1 MKIKTKLT
9 IGLNTVLALLVITGL
24 LAYFSQSHTKQ
35 RYQQLITESEDARL
49 ALKHI
54 QYRITGIANDER
66 AFLLTG
72 EASYQQGIAE
82 KYDDITAQLAK
93 LQTKN
98 LPNAITSTFTPLQQA
113 ITAYQKMNNEV
124 KNVHESSPK
133 TAQAFHF
140 TEVRA
145 MRKEQLDPAITR
157 AIEALDTYSTTTSV
171 ATTKSANTALV
182 WIIVVTIIA
191 SSIAISIMRL
201 LFTALRPL
209 DDLQTNIQA
218 VTQGDLSQLLPVTR
232 KDEIGMLTKS
242 INQMVL
248 TLRHLIQ
255 DIHSAAEHLDSST
268 TKVQANTADITTA
281 AEQLATFSE
290 QIAFA
295 TDEQT
300 QQAQTISLAITN
312 ASLALQAGVEHSDT
326 MHTRAT
332 DTTTLVTQ
340 GQQSIATITKQI
352 TKLTTEMAQA
362 TSSITALQQK
372 STTIKQ
378 AITLIMDV
386 AEQTNLLALNASIE
400 AARAGEHGKGFTVV
414 ATEVQKLASASQHA
428 AHQIASILADIQ
440 HDTNAVV
447 ARMQKSA
454 QRVTTS
460 ALATNEITED
470 MTKISAVAHAL
481 HEDVQAS
488 TQALTSISLTINDLT
503 ASAQTLQTSAQ
514 HTNEATQQAVASIEE
529 QLAITEQTDKAIRN
543 LADLANAQRHQIE
556 KFKTT

>member
-9 IGLNTVLALLVITGL
+9 IGLNTLLALLVITGL

-49 ALKHI
+49 TLKHI

-82 KYDDITAQLAK
+82 KYDDLTAQLTK
-93 LQTKN
+93 LQTKD

-113 ITAYQKMNNEV
+113 ITTYQKMNNEV
-124 KNVHESSPK
+124 KNVYESSPK

-201 LFTALRPL
+201 LFAALRPL

-290 QIAFA
+290 QIACA
-295 TDEQT
+295 TDEQ
-300 QQAQTISLAITN
+300 
-312 ASLALQAGVEHSDT
+312 ALQASTMRSAVNEANLQLQTSAERSVT
-326 MHTRAT
+326 MHQHAKQTT
-332 DTTTLVTQ
+332 DLVTT
-340 GQQSIATITKQI
+340 GH
-352 TKLTTEMAQA
+352 
-362 TSSITALQQK
+362 
-372 STTIKQ
+372 Q
-378 AITLIMDV
+378 AITDVTKQMHALNDEMTQTTTNLQSLHQKSGNTRQALNLISDV
-386 AEQTNLLALNASIE
+386 AEQTHLLALNAAIE
-400 AARAGEHGKGFTVV
+400 AARAGEQGQGFAVV
-414 ATEVQKLASASQHA
+414 ASEVQKLATASQHA
-428 AHQIASILADIQ
+428 AKQIATILAEIQ
-440 HDTNAVV
+440 QDMTAAVIQI
-447 ARMQKSA
+447 QKSA

-460 ALATNEITED
+460 AQATDEVAQA
-470 MTKISAVAHAL
+470 MTTSNQIASELDAA
-481 HEDVQAS
+481 VQA
-488 TQALTSISLTINDLT
+488 TTASLTTIMATMNMLNQQADTLET
-503 ASAQTLQTSAQ
+503 RAQT
-514 HTNEATQQAVASIEE
+514 TNEATQQAVASIEE
-529 QLAITEQTDKAIRN
+529 QLAITEQTDKAIQN
-543 LADLANAQRHQIE
+543 LADLANAQRYQIE

>member
-9 IGLNTVLALLVITGL
+9 IGLNTVLALLLITGL

-35 RYQQLITESEDARL
+35 RYQHLITESEDARL

-72 EASYQQGIAE
+72 EASYQQGIAD
-82 KYDDITAQLAK
+82 KYEDITVQLAK
-93 LQTKN
+93 LQTKD

-113 ITAYQKMNNEV
+113 ITAYQKMNAEV
-124 KNVHESSPK
+124 KNVYKSNPK

-145 MRKEQLDPAITR
+145 MRKEQLDPAITE
-157 AIEALDTYSTTTSV
+157 AIATLDAYSTATSA
-171 ATTKSANTALV
+171 ATTKSANTALLL
-182 WIIVVTIIA
+182 IAVVTLLAGCITIGV
-191 SSIAISIMRL
+191 MRL
-201 LFTALRPL
+201 LFAALRPL
-209 DDLQTNIQA
+209 HDLQTNIQA

-232 KDEIGMLTKS
+232 KDEIGALTKS
-242 INQMVL
+242 INKMVL

-255 DIHSAAEHLDSST
+255 DIHSSAEHLDNAT

-312 ASLALQAGVEHSDT
+312 AGLALQAGTERSDT

-481 HEDVQAS
+481 HEDVKAS

-543 LADLANAQRHQIE
+543 LVDLANAQRHQIE

>member
-9 IGLNTVLALLVITGL
+9 IGLNTLLALLVITGL

-35 RYQQLITESEDARL
+35 RYQHLITESEDARL
-49 ALKHI
+49 TLKHI

-82 KYDDITAQLAK
+82 KYDDITAQLTK
-93 LQTKN
+93 LQTKD

-124 KNVHESSPK
+124 KNMYESNPK

-201 LFTALRPL
+201 LFVALRPL

-232 KDEIGMLTKS
+232 KDEIGTLTKS

-248 TLRHLIQ
+248 TFRHLIQ

-290 QIAFA
+290 QIACA
-295 TDEQT
+295 TDEQ
-300 QQAQTISLAITN
+300 
-312 ASLALQAGVEHSDT
+312 ALQASTMRSAVNEANLQLQTSAERSVT
-326 MHTRAT
+326 MHQHAQQTT
-332 DTTTLVTQ
+332 DLVTT
-340 GQQSIATITKQI
+340 GH
-352 TKLTTEMAQA
+352 
-362 TSSITALQQK
+362 
-372 STTIKQ
+372 Q
-378 AITLIMDV
+378 AITDVTKQMHALNNEMTQTTTNLQSLHQKSGNTRQALNLISDV
-386 AEQTNLLALNASIE
+386 AEQTHLLALNAAIE
-400 AARAGEHGKGFTVV
+400 AARAGEQGQGFAVV
-414 ATEVQKLASASQHA
+414 ASEVQKLATASQHA
-428 AHQIASILADIQ
+428 AKQIATILAEIQ
-440 HDTNAVV
+440 QDMTAAV
-447 ARMQKSA
+447 MQIQKSA

-460 ALATNEITED
+460 AQATDEVAQA
-470 MTKISAVAHAL
+470 MTTSNKIACELDAA
-481 HEDVQAS
+481 VQA
-488 TQALTSISLTINDLT
+488 TTASLTTIMATMNTLSQQADTLET
-503 ASAQTLQTSAQ
+503 SAQT
-514 HTNEATQQAVASIEE
+514 TNEATQQAVASIEE
-529 QLAITEQTDKAIRN
+529 QLAITEQTDKAIHN
-543 LADLANAQRHQIE
+543 LANLANDQRHQIE
-556 KFKTT
+556 KFKTS